1 MNEKLKEARNKAVEF
16 WNKYNRRQRT
26 LMISVVLAVIVF
38 IAILSYALTRPEYV
52 TLLTCDS
59 ASTASEVKNCL
70 EEAGITTYTMSD
82 TYVVKVLKENKVDA
96 EMAIAT
102 AGIEADG
109 YSREDYMSINDA
121 LDGGFSS
128 TEADKEKKYLAH
140 LESKLQSSLSGQDYV
155 KTAKVTIKAPKTTLS
170 VLDEQEDTSVSI
182 ILDLKKEIDGSKA
195 ENIAQWVAT
204 SVGNDSTSEIT
215 IIDTEG
221 NMLFRGT
228 DFDGDE
234 YSGGSKTEMRQA
246 AMDIVS
252 SNIKKLFDAAE
263 LYQTVEVSPYL
274 DMNFDVASETEV
286 AYNTGDREQG
296 PYTASYEVEQT
307 GGTASGG
314 IPGTDSND
322 EDITY
327 ELQDSSSS
335 TSEYTLKKYDYAVN
349 QIVSNTTR
357 ERGKIDY
364 TSSTVSIVASS
375 YNIFEE
381 DAVRASGQLDD
392 MTWDEFKS
400 ANAEN
405 QVVEIP
411 DNIYD
416 LVSDATGFDRDNIT
430 IVGYRIPQF
439 VDSVPDSSNF
449 TDYIPIIFAILIL
462 ALLGF
467 VVFKSTR
474 PVEVIEQEPEL
485 SVEDL
490 LATTREGQEELEDID
505 MNDKSETR
513 KAIEKFVDENPE
525 AVALLLRNWLNEEWE

>member
-1 MNEKLKEARNKAVEF
+1 MNEKVKEARQKVVEF

-26 LMISVVLAVIVF
+26 LIISIVLAVIVF
-38 IAILSYALTRPEYV
+38 IAGLAFILTRPEYV

-70 EEAGITTYTMSD
+70 DEAGITTYKMSD
-82 TYVVKVLKENKVDA
+82 TFVVKVLKEDKVNA

-109 YSREDYMSINDA
+109 YSIDDYSINDA

-128 TEADKEKKYLAH
+128 TEADKEKKYIAH
-140 LESKLQSSLSGQDYV
+140 LESKLQSALASQEYV
-155 KTAKVTIKAPKTTLS
+155 KAAKVTIKVPETTLS
-170 VLDEQEDTSVSI
+170 VLDTKEDTSVSI
-182 ILDLKKEIDGSKA
+182 ILNLKHEIESGKA

-204 SVGNDSTSEIT
+204 SVGNDSTSSVT

-228 DFDGDE
+228 DYNGDD
-234 YSGGSKTEMRQA
+234 YSGETKAEMRQA

-274 DMNFDVASETEV
+274 DMDFDVASETEV
-286 AYNTGDREQG
+286 TYNTGDREQG
-296 PYTASYEVEQT
+296 PYTASYEVEQN

-322 EDITY
+322 DDITY
-327 ELQDSSSS
+327 EMQDASGS
-335 TSEYTLKKYDYAVN
+335 TSEYTLKKYEYAVN
-349 QIVSNTTR
+349 QLVSNTTR

-364 TSSTVSIVASS
+364 TSSTVSIIASS
-375 YNIFEE
+375 YNIYEE
-381 DAVRASGQLDD
+381 DKVRAAGLLDD
-392 MTWDEFKS
+392 MTWDEFKT
-400 ANAEN
+400 ANADNVEV
-405 QVVEIP
+405 QVPE
-411 DNIYD
+411 NIYT
-416 LVSDATGFDRDNIT
+416 LVANATGFDVDNIS
-430 IVGYRIPQF
+430 IIGYQIPQF
-439 VDSVPDSSNF
+439 VDSVDSSRSF
-449 TDYIPIIFAILIL
+449 TDYVPVILAVLIL
-462 ALLGF
+462 ALLAF

-490 LATTREGQEELEDID
+490 LATTKENQESVEDID
-505 MNDKSETR
+505 MNEKSDTR
-513 KAIEKFVDENPE
+513 IAIEKFVDENPE
-525 AVALLLRNWLNEEWE
+525 AVALLLRNWLNDDWE